1 MTLLRQQVSQ
11 QVSRYAGKQ
20 PAVAS
25 LPEPRLEGSLDHDV
39 TYDVVASTW
48 QYVGVG
54 VLMC

>member
-1 MTLLRQQVSQ
+1 MTLLGQQVSQ